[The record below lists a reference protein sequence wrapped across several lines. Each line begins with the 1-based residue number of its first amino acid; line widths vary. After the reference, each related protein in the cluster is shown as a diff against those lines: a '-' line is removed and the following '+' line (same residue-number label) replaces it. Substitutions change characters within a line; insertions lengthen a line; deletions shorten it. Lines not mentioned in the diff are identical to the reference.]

1 MRAWEAI
8 GLSIVGCV
16 RPRGVAVVRVLS
28 PLVPAFLMIW
38 AGGAGLLEGVEP
50 TATAAPWRIERTDLD
65 QKLAASASV
74 SVENLYGDLRV
85 RTGGRGELSVHAV
98 LQRAEAD
105 DALRIELVA
114 EAKGWRVRVVEPG
127 PSKSP
132 EGPSRR
138 ADLAI
143 LVPADTPLSL
153 RTGSGLVEARGF
165 AAALAAETSTGEIR
179 LRGSGAVAVRSDRG
193 AVRLAF
199 HPVAPDGPS
208 RLETSTGD
216 IEVELPPRASAE
228 ARMETQG
235 SLTTDFTLVVERV
248 GPLTKRAH
256 ARLGNGGPEIKLL
269 SRTGDLR
276 LLERLAVAPSAAP

>member
-1 MRAWEAI
+1 MHAREAI
-8 GLSIVGCV
+8 GLSIVGWV
-16 RPRGVAVVRVLS
+16 RPRGVAVVRVLV
-28 PLVPAFLMIW
+28 PLVSASLMMLM
-38 AGGAGLLEGVEP
+38 GGEGLLAGVEP
-50 TATAAPWRIERTDLD
+50 TATADPWRIERIDLD
-65 QKLAASASV
+65 QKLVASASV

-85 RTGGRGELSVHAV
+85 RTGGRGELSVHGV

-105 DALRIELVA
+105 DALRIDLVA

-127 PSKSP
+127 PSKSH
-132 EGPSRR
+132 EGPARR

-153 RTGSGLVEARGF
+153 RTANGLVEVRGF
-165 AAALAAETSTGEIR
+165 TAALSAETSTGEIR
-179 LRGSGAVAVRSDRG
+179 LRGSGAVKARSDRG

-199 HPVAPDGPS
+199 HPVAPEGPS
-208 RLETSTGD
+208 QLETSSGD
-216 IEVELPPRASAE
+216 IEVELPPRSNAE

-235 SLTTDFTLVVERV
+235 RLTTDFTLVVERV

-256 ARLGNGGPEIKLL
+256 AKLGSGGPEIKLL